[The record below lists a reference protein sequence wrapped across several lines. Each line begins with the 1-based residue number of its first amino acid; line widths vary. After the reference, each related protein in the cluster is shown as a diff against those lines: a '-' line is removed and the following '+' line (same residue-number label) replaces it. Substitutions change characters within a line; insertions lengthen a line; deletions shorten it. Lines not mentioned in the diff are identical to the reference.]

1 MIMIH
6 LNTFCTKHAIF
17 QMVVRFGMCFTREQS
32 VISSIIKFKNDT
44 LLARNLNS
52 LLWIVFCNFIRF
64 FFKGRQAASAGQ

>member
-1 MIMIH
+1 
-6 LNTFCTKHAIF
+6 
-17 QMVVRFGMCFTREQS
+17 MVVRFGMCFTREQS
-32 VISSIIKFKNDT
+32 VISSIIKFKNNT